1 MTIKE
6 YKRKMQADGW
16 KVREVLNHTVF
27 EISAD
32 RVPTFYVTFREVDQ
46 VTDIGLL
53 IAEKLRPAINP
64 SLEDS

>member
-1 MTIKE
+1 MTTTE
-6 YKRKMQADGW
+6 FKRKMQADGW

-32 RVPTFYVTFREVDQ
+32 GVPTFHVTLREVDQ

-53 IAEKLRPAINP
+53 IAEKLRPTIN
-64 SLEDS
+64 SIFGEG